1 MLVLALLALG
11 GAVLLG
17 FTGFMIGIDEPQ
29 EAKPFLLVSGAMLLA
44 ALLFGAMAIAAIA
57 YQRDVA
63 RAALPSEERSP
74 RLARISVVGLLF
86 GLGAIALSFAPLI
99 SVPLAIAGFA
109 TSLVARKQIVKY
121 PDELAGKAIANF
133 GLGAA
138 LSACILSVAFVLLFY
153 GRMTAPTG
161 DYIIRRLSEDAAPP

>member
-1 MLVLALLALG
+1 MVVLALLALG

-17 FTGFMIGIDEPQ
+17 FTGLMIGIDEPQ
-29 EAKPFLLVSGAMLLA
+29 EAKPFLLVSGGMLLA
-44 ALLFGAMAIAAIA
+44 TLLFGAMAMGAVF

-63 RAALPSEERSP
+63 RAALPGEERPP
-74 RLARISVVGLLF
+74 RLARISVAGLAL
-86 GLGAIALSFAPLI
+86 GLSAIALSVAPFI

-109 TSLVARKQIVKY
+109 TSLAARRRIVKN

-133 GLGAA
+133 GLAAA
-138 LSACILSVAFVLLFY
+138 LSACVLSVAFALSSY
-153 GRMTAPTG
+153 GRMSAPTG